1 MDQDKRFLTDVG
13 LTNLPLPIKVASRVR
28 PEGQLTVATIN
39 VNARIEHEF
48 EPRWI
53 NKFIQ
58 IIHRHRENIGTAS
71 LRENILAYRDEL
83 NASMVKID
91 FEYPFFIEKLTPV
104 SGEKCLVRY
113 NCLYSAKVDKM
124 RIGQPK
130 VLFRI
135 SIPMITTDPASS
147 FVKPRRVLAQ
157 LSNIFIEIESAH
169 NVYPEDL
176 VSVAERHALMPVY
189 SFLTEADQ
197 AHVIQKIHTEKKSSV
212 EVVDDIKTELASDPK
227 IVWYS
232 VKCSNFSMLHS
243 YSTLVTSEK
252 GAWVSY
258 GEYAEELDREM

>member
-13 LTNLPLPIKVASRVR
+13 LTNLPLPIKVASRAS
-28 PEGQLTVATIN
+28 PEGQLTVASIN
-39 VNARIEHEF
+39 VTARIEHEF

-53 NKFIQ
+53 DKFIQ
-58 IIHRHRENIGTAS
+58 IIHRHRENIGTSS

-83 NASMVKID
+83 NATMVKID
-91 FEYPFFIEKLTPV
+91 LEYPFFIEKLTPV
-104 SGEKCLVRY
+104 SGEKNLVRY
-113 NCLYSAKVDKM
+113 NCLYSAKVDQ
-124 RIGQPK
+124 IGQPK

-135 SIPMITTDPASS
+135 SIPVITTDPASS
-147 FVKPRRVLAQ
+147 FIEPRRVFAQ
-157 LSNIFIEIESAH
+157 LSNLSIEIESVH

-197 AHVIQKIHTEKKSSV
+197 AYVIQKVHTEKKSSV
-212 EVVDDIKTELASDPK
+212 EMVDDIKTELGSDPK
-227 IVWYS
+227 MAWYS
-232 VKCSNFSMLHS
+232 VKCFNFSMLHS